1 MFLVCSADD
10 DVFCSS
16 ILGSLM
22 MTIVVVVVAVVIVD
36 GIRVAFV
43 CIR

>member
-10 DVFCSS
+10 AVFCSS

-22 MTIVVVVVAVVIVD
+22 MTIAVVVVVIVD